1 MQRLKYLFFHL
12 SPFCCIIIAAHP
24 KTEAR
29 EQRPFFTTSSQQQH
43 HQRRTLQIH
52 LPPAP
57 VTPFRGGLSAVR
69 NNQNKDDVDNSKGDD
84 DESVI
89 VVEAGSSD
97 HNNHQ
102 SSSSS
107 SSYHGHNVKSFSS
120 SWTPEDFPDP
130 WTNPLLCGG
139 AATASLLAKKMDQ
152 QQQQQRRQGVINVDS
167 TLEQQQ
173 QQQQQQQQV
182 HTTMKMP
189 LFCDPDQVLD
199 KQTLRTV
206 MIKLREFSQEF
217 ASKNFVEGGDFGF
230 WEEMDGDDNNN
241 YNNDEEEEQRQQQRS
256 DDNDG
261 VNSSSED
268 VQNGDN
274 DENDNGPKATMHHQI
289 RRRRLRHYTSN
300 RGNNIHRQLASS
312 SNNNNNNSR
321 LSDTDAVEVAIALV
335 EKINLP
341 AILRADSYFFYSDQD
356 DMVND
361 AAQYFARYV
370 HDTWN
375 KRLMQEQKDGSVS
388 TNIVLIFISVHDRIC
403 YISSGTRIAT
413 ILPWWR
419 LEHVVQDMK
428 PMLRKGRT
436 GDALVVAVDDM
447 TTLIRAGS
455 PTVKDRMSDFLS
467 RFGVVLAFA
476 FFTFLF
482 ATYGEF
488 QDRRKR
494 VFLAERRSRMNAAE
508 REKARTLQKEFQ
520 SSSCPI
526 CLEPFGSS
534 SGNDKGD
541 LSVDDDDAS
550 TKGCVPKREQQ
561 QKMKRVDSLGI
572 PLNGN
577 DEKPIKFLRCGH
589 IFDETCWKM
598 WVDSGHGN
606 VMMCPVCR
614 QDVGRGKRGNRHHGT
629 ASNTTTTS
637 MNNGG
642 NSGQHSLFL
651 RIMEHAHAATAP
663 ATLLR
668 PINNL
673 HTNYSSTSRSLTRPD
688 YEERMNDSS
697 ATSLYST
704 ETTPLI

>member
-1 MQRLKYLFFHL
+1 MQRLNLFFHISL
-12 SPFCCIIIAAHP
+12 CCITIAQA
-24 KTEAR
+24 ER
-29 EQRPFFTTSSQQQH
+29 EQTLTSQKQQSRQ
-43 HQRRTLQIH
+43 LQIKH
-52 LPPAP
+52 LPPPP

-69 NNQNKDDVDNSKGDD
+69 NNNDGSGRNDNINSNGDD
-84 DESVI
+84 AS
-89 VVEAGSSD
+89 VEASSSD
-97 HNNHQ
+97 YYYNNNYHSTT
-102 SSSSS
+102 SSSMN
-107 SSYHGHNVKSFSS
+107 HAHRVKSFPP

-139 AATASLLAKKMDQ
+139 AATASQLNQ
-152 QQQQQRRQGVINVDS
+152 PQGNVDAMF
-167 TLEQQQ
+167 TPQK
-173 QQQQQQQQV
+173 
-182 HTTMKMP
+182 MKRP

-199 KQTLRTV
+199 KSTLRTV

-230 WEEMDGDDNNN
+230 WDVDGDG
-241 YNNDEEEEQRQQQRS
+241 DEEEQQQQQQNR
-256 DDNDG
+256 DG
-261 VNSSSED
+261 ENSSED
-268 VQNGDN
+268 EQNNDNDN
-274 DENDNGPKATMHHQI
+274 DEDAPDQTAHNL
-289 RRRRLRHYTSN
+289 RRRLRLR
-300 RGNNIHRQLASS
+300 RGNTPTNNKDPILINKRRHLSS
-312 SNNNNNNSR
+312 SNNNNGF
-321 LSDTDAVEVAIALV
+321 SDTDTVEVAIALV
-335 EKINLP
+335 QRINLP

-375 KRLMQEQKDGSVS
+375 KRLIQEQKGGNAS

-428 PMLRKGRT
+428 PMLRT
-436 GDALVVAVDDM
+436 GHTGNALEIAIDDM
-447 TTLIRAGS
+447 TTLLRAGS
-455 PTVKDRMSDFLS
+455 PTVKDRISDFFS

-494 VFLAERRSRMNAAE
+494 VFLAERKSRLNAAE
-508 REKARTLQKEFQ
+508 REKARSLQKEFQ
-520 SSSCPI
+520 SKVCPI

-534 SGNDKGD
+534 SSCSSSDKD
-541 LSVDDDDAS
+541 EVDDTADGDTSSSAM
-550 TKGCVPKREQQ
+550 GCVPKKGQE

-572 PLNGN
+572 PLKGN
-577 DEKPIKFLRCGH
+577 DEKPVKLLRCGH

-606 VMMCPVCR
+606 TMMCPVCR
-614 QDVGRGKRGNRHHGT
+614 QDVGRVKRGSRHHDAIGGT
-629 ASNTTTTS
+629 ATSTSNDG
-637 MNNGG
+637 NN
-642 NSGQHSLFL
+642 SAGQQQSLFL
-651 RIMEHAHAATAP
+651 RIMEHANAATAP

-673 HTNYSSTSRSLTRPD
+673 HTNYSSTLRSSTLTGPD
-688 YEERMNDSS
+688 YEERFNDSS

-704 ETTPLI
+704 ETTSLI